1 MTHIFHRQPRHD
13 YPVAVGGEGIEIID
27 RDGKRYLDAC
37 GGAAVSCL
45 GHGHPRVI
53 EAIKDQLDSVA
64 YAHTG
69 FFTSEPAE
77 ELADYLIKQAP
88 DAIGQVYFVSGGSEA
103 IEAALKLSRQYFLEI
118 GQSERQYFIAR
129 RQSYHG
135 NTLGALAIGG
145 NVWRRQPFEPLL
157 APVSHVSPCYA
168 YRGQE
173 EGVSD
178 QGYVERLAAELDA
191 AILSLGRDKVIGFIA
206 EPVVGA
212 TLGAVPP
219 VPGYFKAMREVCDRH
234 GVLLILDEVMCG
246 MGRTGTLFASEQD
259 GVQPDLVTIAK
270 GLGAGY
276 QPIGATLVSS
286 AIFAAIKNGSGFFQH
301 GHTYLGHPTAC
312 AAALAVQQTVQEEG
326 MLAKV
331 RAKGMTLEGLLKE
344 RLGHHPAVGDMR
356 GRGLFWGV
364 EFVQDRAA
372 KTPFPASLKLHAG
385 IKREAMARGLMCYPM
400 GGTLDGRSGDHLL
413 IAPPFIVS
421 DTELEMIV
429 SRLGEAIDA
438 AVAAVRVETEKV

>member
-1 MTHIFHRQPRHD
+1 MTRVFHRQLHHAF
-13 YPVAVGGEGIEIID
+13 PVAVGGSGIEIID
-27 RDGKRYLDAC
+27 RDGKRYLDAS

-45 GHGHPRVI
+45 GHNHPRVI
-53 EAIKDQLDSVA
+53 EAIKAQLDRLA

-77 ELADYLIKQAP
+77 ALADHLITHAP
-88 DAIGQVYFVSGGSEA
+88 EGIEQVYFVSGGSEA
-103 IEAALKLSRQYFLEI
+103 IEAALKLARQYFLEI
-118 GQSERQYFIAR
+118 DEPERQYFIAR

-145 NVWRRQPFEPLL
+145 NAWRRKQFEPLL
-157 APVSHVSPCYA
+157 MDVTHVSPCYA
-168 YRGQE
+168 YRGRE
-173 EGVSD
+173 DGESD
-178 QGYVERLAAELDA
+178 ADYVARLAAELDA
-191 AILSLGRDKVIGFIA
+191 AIVSLGSDKVIGFVA

-212 TLGAVPP
+212 TLGAVPA

-246 MGRTGTLFASEQD
+246 MGRTGTLFACEQD
-259 GVQPDLVTIAK
+259 GVRPDLVTIAK

-276 QPIGATLVSS
+276 QPIGATLVSATIFQ
-286 AIFAAIKNGSGFFQH
+286 AIRDGSGFFQH

-312 AAALAVQQTVQEEG
+312 AAALAVQQIIQEESL
-326 MLAKV
+326 LASV
-331 RAKGMTLEGLLKE
+331 DQQGAKLQELLLERFRG
-344 RLGHHPAVGDMR
+344 HPAVGDIR

-364 EFVQDRAA
+364 EFVEDRLT
-372 KTPFPASLKLHAG
+372 KTPFAPELRLHAK

-413 IAPPFIVS
+413 LAPPFIVS
-421 DTELEMIV
+421 DVELEAIV
-429 SRLGEAIDA
+429 NRLGQAVDA
-438 AVAAVRVETEKV
+438 ALKTSLKAAA